1 MIQKI
6 TRHDI
11 YWHELPE
18 GSYSVK
24 ITVRREGEED
34 ALEFNTGAGNFR
46 KVEVD
51 GFIKATFDG
60 AGLHFID

>member
-1 MIQKI
+1 MKKLSFIFI
-6 TRHDI
+6 LILILATNLSSCFL
-11 YWHELPE
+11 W
-18 GSYSVK
+18 
-24 ITVRREGEED
+24 EED
-34 ALEFNTGAGNFR
+34 ALEFNTGASNFR